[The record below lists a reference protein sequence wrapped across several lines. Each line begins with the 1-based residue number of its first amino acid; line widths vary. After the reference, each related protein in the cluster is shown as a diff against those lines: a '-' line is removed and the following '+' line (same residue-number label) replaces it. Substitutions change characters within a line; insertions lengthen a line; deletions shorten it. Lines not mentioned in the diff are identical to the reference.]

1 MIAHQFTQAEN
12 GLVVAH
18 VKSRTSVNQEF
29 LIESK
34 KFKNRSMAVAY
45 LNEKR
50 KTVLLEQL
58 AKYIKLCE
66 NIMRHSDY
74 PQAAK
79 FRALPMAKE
88 CLKVCSNKYHPKTA
102 QEIGITILMY
112 KRKLRAIL
120 PHDLNKKHE
129 TALGNLTEI
138 IETAQKVSGRKRVAS
153 F

>member
-1 MIAHQFTQAEN
+1 
-12 GLVVAH
+12 
-18 VKSRTSVNQEF
+18 
-29 LIESK
+29 
-34 KFKNRSMAVAY
+34 
-45 LNEKR
+45 
-50 KTVLLEQL
+50 
-58 AKYIKLCE
+58 
-66 NIMRHSDY
+66 MRHSDY

-120 PHDLNKKHE
+120 PQDLNKNHE